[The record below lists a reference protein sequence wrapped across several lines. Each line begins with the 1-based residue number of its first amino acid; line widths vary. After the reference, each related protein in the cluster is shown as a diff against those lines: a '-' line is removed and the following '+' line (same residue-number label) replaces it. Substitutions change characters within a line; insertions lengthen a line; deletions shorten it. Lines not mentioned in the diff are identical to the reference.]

1 MTKLKCEK
9 EAQLSDS
16 GGLTEMQSELAE
28 MALERPKKKT
38 TQKQLNLER
47 NIESNNN
54 IGYRNIN

>member
-38 TQKQLNLER
+38 QKQLNLER

>member
-28 MALERPKKKT
+28 MALERPKKNPK
-38 TQKQLNLER
+38 KQLNLER

>member
-1 MTKLKCEK
+1 VTKLKCEK

-28 MALERPKKKT
+28 MALERPKKNPK
-38 TQKQLNLER
+38 KQLNLER

>member
-28 MALERPKKKT
+28 MALERTKKKNPK
-38 TQKQLNLER
+38 KQLNLER

>member
-28 MALERPKKKT
+28 MALERPKKNPK
-38 TQKQLNLER
+38 KQLNLER

-54 IGYRNIN
+54 TGYRNIN

>member
-28 MALERPKKKT
+28 MALERPKKNPK
-38 TQKQLNLER
+38 KQVKLER

>member
-28 MALERPKKKT
+28 MALERPKKTPK
-38 TQKQLNLER
+38 KQLNLER

>member
-28 MALERPKKKT
+28 MALERPKKKP
-38 TQKQLNLER
+38 KKN
-47 NIESNNN
+47 S
-54 IGYRNIN
+54 